1 MVQLAFRPTL
11 ALALSLVGCSPQSA
25 DAAEVGPSVYQP
37 QLAAVVGRYLQDYH
51 YLHPKLDDS
60 LSQEWLDNYIDT
72 LDYGHMVFL
81 QSDVDALKAKY
92 GKVLDDDLKFKSA
105 TVEPAFGVFNLYT
118 QRLAERT
125 ATALDLLGKPVDFT
139 ADEVWH
145 YDREDAPFPKTAA
158 EATELWRLRIK
169 NDLLQGE
176 LAGKKREE
184 QVEMLR
190 KRYSRTEKELEA
202 FEPADVLEIYLG
214 ALTRDLDPHSTW
226 FKPASNEDFDI
237 DMSNSVEGI
246 GATLA
251 TEDEYTVVK
260 ALVPGGP
267 AELSGLLHEND
278 KIVAVAQEGQQP
290 QDIID
295 LRIDKVVKQIRGPK
309 GSKVRLTIIPFDATD
324 PSQTKVIEITRDKV
338 AITSQDAQAHLFS
351 VPPPS
356 GPAAGAVPTRTD
368 PLSIGV
374 INVPSFYLDSDAKEA
389 GQPDFNSTTHDVRD
403 LIGQLSKQG
412 LDVLVI
418 DLRENGGGSLSE
430 AVDLTGLFIDHGP
443 VVQIKDQAGKM
454 EAMADEDQGV
464 AWAGPLVVL
473 TDEGSASAS
482 EIFAGAIQD
491 YGRGLIVGSPTT
503 HGKGSVQ
510 TVMDVDGPLRA
521 IVPNLPDEDT
531 GGALKLT
538 THKFYRISGSSTQ
551 LKGVAADVVIPSP
564 WEGLEIA
571 EKDLDHALP
580 WDTVQPVAHA
590 DLGHPASLAPQLQQ
604 AANARIASS
613 QWFRW
618 MAEDVAEREKE
629 DADKTLSLN
638 LEKRKAEKAAMDAR
652 NAERGI
658 GPSTA
663 ADPTTQGDAE
673 EQKKSQPKGPPLTTG
688 KVVWSSE
695 PKEDARKH
703 DKGEDSPDFRLD
715 ESLAVARDYA
725 VALGQSTAS
734 R

>member
-1 MVQLAFRPTL
+1 MLQLALRPAL
-11 ALALSLVGCSPQSA
+11 ALALSLLGCSPQPA
-25 DAAEVGPSVYQP
+25 DAAEVAPSAYQP

-51 YLHPKLDDS
+51 YLHPKFDDQM
-60 LSQEWLDNYIDT
+60 SQEWLDNYIDT

-81 QSDVDALKAKY
+81 ESDVTALRAKY
-92 GKVLDDDLKFKSA
+92 GKVLDDSLRFKTA
-105 TVEPAFGVFNLYT
+105 TVEPAFAVFELY
-118 QRLAERT
+118 QKRLAERT
-125 ATALDLLGKPVDFT
+125 TAALAILDKPVDFT
-139 ADEVWH
+139 LDEQFV

-158 EATELWRLRIK
+158 EADELWRLRIK

-176 LAGKKREE
+176 LGGKKREE

-190 KRYSRTEKELEA
+190 KRYQRTQKEMATFEGPDILE
-202 FEPADVLEIYLG
+202 VYLG

-267 AELSGLLHEND
+267 AELSGLLHVDD
-278 KIVAVAQEGQQP
+278 KITAVAQGDAP
-290 QDIID
+290 PVDIID

-309 GSKVRLTIIPFDATD
+309 GSKVKLTIIPFDATD

-338 AITSQDAQAHLFS
+338 AITSQDAQAHLYK
-351 VPPPS
+351 
-356 GPAAGAVPTRTD
+356 VPTPAD
-368 PLSIGV
+368 PLDVGV
-374 INVPSFYLDSDAKEA
+374 INIPSFYLDSNAREA
-389 GQPDFNSTTHDVRD
+389 GGEYNSTTRDVRE
-403 LIGQLSKQG
+403 LITQLQG
-412 LDVLVI
+412 KGVDVLVI

-430 AVDLTGLFIDHGP
+430 AVDLTGLFIDRGP

-454 EAMADEDQGV
+454 ETMSDTERGV

-491 YGRGLIVGSPTT
+491 YGRGLVVGTQS
-503 HGKGSVQ
+503 HGKGTVQ
-510 TVMDVDGPLRA
+510 TVMDVDTPLRA
-521 IVPNLPDEDT
+521 IVPGLPQEDT

-551 LKGVAADVVIPSP
+551 LKGVMADVVIPSP

-571 EKDLDHALP
+571 EKDLEHALP
-580 WDTVQPVAHA
+580 WDTVQAVQHD
-590 DLGHPASLAPQLQQ
+590 DLGEPASLVPQLQA
-604 AANARIASS
+604 AANARIAAS

-618 MAEDVAEREKE
+618 MAEDVAKRKE
-629 DADKTLSLN
+629 ESADKSVSLN
-638 LEKRKAEKAAMDAR
+638 LETRKAEKAEMDAR
-652 NAERGI
+652 NAARGI
-658 GPSTA
+658 TTPADPDKSTA
-663 ADPTTQGDAE
+663 DPG
-673 EQKKSQPKGPPLTTG
+673 SRLPKGPPLTTG
-688 KVVWSSE
+688 TVTWSSE
-695 PKEDARKH
+695 PKEDERRTKEEA
-703 DKGEDSPDFRLD
+703 PDFRLD
-715 ESLAVARDYA
+715 EALAVSRDYA
-725 VALGQSTAS
+725 LALAQTAAS